1 MDTVHFPAIPASVG
15 FLLVFLPSATDVGLK
30 DGLASPCFQL
40 RFLSFWILNANASG
54 FPYWTTFFLIVE
66 LFLSQS
72 IL

>member
-40 RFLSFWILNANASG
+40 RFLSFWILDANASG
-54 FPYWTTFFLIVE
+54 FPY
-66 LFLSQS
+66 
-72 IL
+72 